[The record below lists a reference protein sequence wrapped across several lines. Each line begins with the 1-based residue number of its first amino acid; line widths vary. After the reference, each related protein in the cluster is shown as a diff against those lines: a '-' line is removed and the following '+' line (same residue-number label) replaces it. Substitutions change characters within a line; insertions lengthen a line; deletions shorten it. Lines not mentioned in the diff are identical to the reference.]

1 MERKTGK
8 KKIRKAIHQQ
18 LGYVRRNLKHVMELG
33 KTRLHTLSKQQYR
46 DLLVIQEMYRQQR
59 TMFEEKSPSI
69 ADRIVSISQP
79 HVRPIVRGKA
89 NARVEFGA
97 KVSVSLVD
105 GYAFLDVDRK
115 STRLN
120 SSHVAIS
127 YDVF

>member
-1 MERKTGK
+1 MIDTFHAPLNGKQRKPRTYRKKARKQYLSLSKQRKPGK

-79 HVRPIVRGKA
+79 HVQIGSASCRER
-89 NARVEFGA
+89 A
-97 KVSVSLVD
+97 KIGGES
-105 GYAFLDVDRK
+105 R
-115 STRLN
+115 
-120 SSHVAIS
+120 
-127 YDVF
+127 